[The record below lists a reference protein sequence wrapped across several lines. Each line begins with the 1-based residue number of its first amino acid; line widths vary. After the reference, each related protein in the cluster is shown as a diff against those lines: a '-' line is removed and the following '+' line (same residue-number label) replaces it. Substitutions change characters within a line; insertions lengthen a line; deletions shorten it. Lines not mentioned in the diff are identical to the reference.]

1 MTAQF
6 ASFHRIEYGKLHD
19 DLRQTI
25 LSSINVEWL
34 VNVILNINV
43 IKIIH

>member
-1 MTAQF
+1 
-6 ASFHRIEYGKLHD
+6 
-19 DLRQTI
+19 LRQTI